1 MEVELNFPKDGRTPA
16 LLILALFVL
25 LGLGALGRA
34 VTPSGDR
41 LLTWDEWTLLQA
53 RQAYQRE
60 LAALRGDAE
69 ALAGLLA
76 QSPDP
81 VRAQLLAERV
91 LAHTAS
97 GQPALDLP
105 RQAVAAAAQALRD
118 WAAGAGE
125 RSAAEDTLAEAVWL
139 LAEAEA
145 P

>member
-1 MEVELNFPKDGRTPA
+1 MEVEFSFPKDGRTPA
-16 LLILALFVL
+16 LLILALLVL

-34 VTPSGDR
+34 VTPAGDR
-41 LLTWDEWTLLQA
+41 LLTWDEWRLLQA

-69 ALAGLLA
+69 RLAGLLA
-76 QSPDP
+76 ESPDP
-81 VRAQLLAERV
+81 VRAQLLCERV
-91 LAHTAS
+91 LSETGS
-97 GQPALDLP
+97 GQAALSLQ
-105 RQAVAAAAQALRD
+105 REAVALAAQALRD

-125 RSAAEDTLAEAVWL
+125 RSAAEAALEAAVRR